1 MISNLSK
8 KSAAGLLTAVFIVLS
23 MVMGAGAVSEPEKIS
38 EPFEIYTDG
47 VALTVRAD
55 AVPLQ
60 DLLTRLTRYGVHVSI
75 DPSINPEITAS
86 FSDMEIQDGLKSILK
101 SINYVLIWRQVEG
114 PFRKFDRIAEIQVFE
129 WGKRDR
135 IQPLQKSTA
144 LNVARN
150 PEDGSYYVR
159 GEFILSVDP
168 RIPRDRL
175 ERRLEEIGAR
185 VLEGNSDP
193 GVYRISAPEDADI
206 PELARRINRSM
217 GGRYAE
223 PNYAYPI
230 VDPYRT
236 AGESSNALT
245 GGPYIP
251 EDNEVPVAVMD
262 TGLLSGSELDSFVVA
277 SLDALNPQDAL
288 ENDTLGHG
296 TQMAYIAS
304 GAIDPLGTER
314 NPDNQNPIIP
324 IRAFDDNGVTSNF
337 AVMNSID
344 FAIQN
349 GARVLSL
356 SWGSETRSEF
366 LEKAL
371 DYASSRG
378 LMIVGAAGNEPTG
391 KPFYPAAYSSVIGVG
406 ASAPDGAHWDKSNH
420 GAFVDLYA
428 PGFADFPV
436 GYKGEAGTYAG
447 TSVSAAYTA
456 NRIARYLKEHP
467 DASRDAVL
475 KYIKQY

>member
-1 MISNLSK
+1 MKLITAIIGLITGVLIVFPTPAHAYEVVESGTH
-8 KSAAGLLTAVFIVLS
+8 AA
-23 MVMGAGAVSEPEKIS
+23 
-38 EPFEIYTDG
+38 PFEIKTDG
-47 VALTVRAD
+47 VKLTVDAD
-55 AVPLQ
+55 SVPLQ
-60 DLLTRLTRYGVHVSI
+60 DLLRRLSGYGVKIAV
-75 DPSINPEITAS
+75 DPSINPLITAS
-86 FSDMEIQDGLKSILK
+86 FNDRDIQDGLKSILK

-129 WGKRDR
+129 WGKRNR
-135 IQPLQKSTA
+135 IKPLQKSTV
-144 LNVARN
+144 LDLARN
-150 PEDGSYYVR
+150 LEDGSYYVR
-159 GEFILSVDP
+159 GEFLLSVDP
-168 RIPRDRL
+168 RIPREIL

-185 VLEGNSDP
+185 VLEGNRNL

-206 PELARRINRSM
+206 PDLAARINRSM

-236 AGESSNALT
+236 AGESSNEPA
-245 GGPYIP
+245 GGVYTPK
-251 EDNEVPVAVMD
+251 ENEVPVAVMD
-262 TGLLSGSELDSFVVA
+262 TGLLPGSELESFVVA
-277 SLDALNPQDAL
+277 SLDALNPRNAL

-304 GAIDPLGTER
+304 GTIDPMGMEQ
-314 NPDNQNPIIP
+314 DNQNPIIP

-344 FAIQN
+344 FAVEN
-349 GARVLSL
+349 GAGVMSL

-371 DYASSRG
+371 DYASSKG
-378 LMIVGAAGNEPTG
+378 LIIVGSAGNEPTG
-391 KPFYPAAYSSVIGVG
+391 TPFFPAAYSTVIGVG
-406 ASAPDGAHWDKSNH
+406 ASAPDGSRWEKSNH

-436 GYKGEAGTYAG
+436 GYKGDAGTYAG
-447 TSVSAAYTA
+447 TSIAAACTA
-456 NRIARYLKEHP
+456 NRIARYLAEHP
-467 DASRDAVL
+467 NASREAVL
-475 KYIKQY
+475 KHIKE